1 MLQELRWLYD
11 RHDVNE
17 ARHDLIKWLER
28 WSGKHRKLCDWVEAN
43 IEETFTFY
51 RLPRTHHKHLKS
63 TNLLER
69 LNQELKRRTHV
80 VRIFTDEACCLRL
93 VRALAVET
101 HEDWIDSNRYLNME
115 PLRESIR
122 HPQSHAA

>member
-1 MLQELRWLYD
+1 M
-11 RHDVNE
+11 
-17 ARHDLIKWLER
+17 
-28 WSGKHRKLCDWVEAN
+28 EAN
-43 IEETFTFY
+43 IEETFTFIGS
-51 RLPRTHHKHLKS
+51 RAPTTKHLKS
-63 TNLLER
+63 ITLLER

-93 VRALAVET
+93 VRALAIET